1 MVVPNILTSG
11 AGGSSARPAARSRF
25 FSRALSAAWFAALCL
40 GLGSHAVA
48 QPAPPDSVI
57 QDMQQAFRRGDSAR
71 LAALLPQARGHV
83 LEPWAAY
90 WELKAR
96 LETASDEEVRAFEN
110 RWAGSYQ
117 EDRLRND
124 WLLLVGKRR
133 DFLTFTQHHP
143 AFRMKDDRNV
153 SCYALAIDQSTRGAN
168 TANELRQ
175 AWWARQASGDDAC
188 DLAAGLA
195 YLAKV
200 LQPADVWGK
209 ARLAIDAGQ
218 AGAARAALELI
229 DPSLSAQVAQL
240 NSNPA
245 RFLNA
250 NASSSASGAGS
261 SFGPELAALAI
272 IKIANTDADQAA
284 AAMGTHAAAMPAAT
298 RDWVWAAIARR
309 AALNLQDSASA
320 YGKNVRNA
328 AQLPPDW
335 QEWLVRTALRAQD
348 WPLVRT
354 RIEQM
359 PPELRQQASWTYW
372 LGRAQAAGND
382 RAAAQQTW
390 RAIAKPQGDFYEK
403 LAHEELGQRIPAAA
417 PVPAPTAD
425 VLRQAAQNPS
435 LQRALYAMQMGL
447 RSEGVREWNYAVNL
461 HQPGGMSDRERHAA
475 AALAC
480 QRQIWDRCINTSDR
494 IKTFSDASQR
504 FPMPYQQAVVA
515 HARNISLDPAYVYG
529 LIRQE
534 SRFIIAARSGVGAQ
548 GLMQVMPATARWT
561 AKKIGMSGYSNDQL
575 YDMDTNIVLGTHY
588 LKLALDDFQGSMP
601 MAAAAYNAGPGRP
614 RSWRNGPVLDG
625 AIWAET
631 IPFSETRG
639 YVKAV
644 LANTVDYS
652 ALLTGQPQSLKARLG
667 TVGPLTAGAPDPS
680 RDLP

>member
-1 MVVPNILTSG
+1 MVVQNILTLRAGTSPATRITRG
-11 AGGSSARPAARSRF
+11 A
-25 FSRALSAAWFAALCL
+25 LLAALCL
-40 GLGSHAVA
+40 SLTTQADA
-48 QPAPPDSVI
+48 QSAPASDSVI

-71 LAALLPQARGHV
+71 LSALLPQARGHV

-96 LETASDEEVRAFEN
+96 LETASDDEVRSFEK

-124 WLLLVGKRR
+124 WLLLAGKRR
-133 DFLTFTQHHP
+133 DFVTFTQHHP
-143 AFRMKDDRNV
+143 AFRMQDDRNV
-153 SCYALAIDQSTRGAN
+153 TCYALAIDQSVRGAN
-168 TANELRQ
+168 TANELRKE
-175 AWWARQASGDDAC
+175 WWAKQAAGDDAC

-195 YLAKV
+195 YMAKV
-200 LQPADVWGK
+200 LQATDLWGK

-218 AGAARAALELI
+218 PTAARAALELL

-240 NSNPA
+240 NGNPA
-245 RFLNA
+245 RYLNG
-250 NASSSASGAGS
+250 GAG
-261 SFGPELAALAI
+261 GPHASELSALAV
-272 IKIANTDADQAA
+272 IKIAGTDADQAA
-284 AAMGTHAAAMPAAT
+284 VAMSTQGAAMQPAT
-298 RDWVWAAIARR
+298 RDWVWATIARR
-309 AALNLQDSASA
+309 AALNLKDTASL
-320 YGKNVRNA
+320 YGKNVRSSA
-328 AQLPPDW
+328 ALPPEL

-359 PPELRQQASWTYW
+359 PSDLRRQSSWAYW

-382 RAAAQQTW
+382 RNAAQQTW
-390 RAIAKPQGDFYEK
+390 RAIAKPHGDFYEK
-403 LAHEELGQRIPAAA
+403 LAHEELGQRIPAAT

-425 VLRQAAQNPS
+425 VLRQATQNPG

-447 RSEGVREWNYAVNL
+447 RSEGVREWNYAVNM
-461 HQPGGMSDRERHAA
+461 HQPGGMNDRDRHAA

-494 IKTFSDASQR
+494 IKGFSDASQR

-515 HARNISLDPAYVYG
+515 QSRSISLDPAYVYG

-561 AKKIGMSGYSNDQL
+561 AKKIGMSSYSNDQL
-575 YDMDTNIVLGTHY
+575 YDMDTNIALGTNY

-631 IPFSETRG
+631 IPFSETRN

-652 ALLTGQPQSLKARLG
+652 ALLTGQAQSLKARLG
-667 TVGPLTAGAPDPS
+667 TVGPLAVGTPDLS

>member
-1 MVVPNILTSG
+1 MVVQNILTPQAGTSPALRIQRG
-11 AGGSSARPAARSRF
+11 A
-25 FSRALSAAWFAALCL
+25 LLAALCL
-40 GLGSHAVA
+40 SLTTHACA
-48 QPAPPDSVI
+48 QSTPVPDSVI

-71 LAALLPQARGHV
+71 LSALLPQARGHV

-90 WELKAR
+90 WEMKAR
-96 LETASDEEVRAFEN
+96 LESATDEEVRAFEQ

-133 DFLTFTQHHP
+133 DFVTFTQHHP
-143 AFRMKDDRNV
+143 AFRMQDDRNV
-153 SCYALAIDQSTRGAN
+153 TCYALAIDQSARGAN
-168 TANELRQ
+168 TANELRKE
-175 AWWARQASGDDAC
+175 WWAKQAASDDAC

-195 YLAKV
+195 YQAKV
-200 LQPADVWGK
+200 LQASDLWGK
-209 ARLAIDAGQ
+209 ARLAIDANQ
-218 AGAARAALELI
+218 PSAARAALELL
-229 DPSLSAQVAQL
+229 DPSLGAQVAL
-240 NSNPA
+240 
-245 RFLNA
+245 LNA
-250 NASSSASGAGS
+250 NAARYLAVAAGGAHAA
-261 SFGPELAALAI
+261 ELNALAI
-272 IKIANTDADQAA
+272 IKMASNDADQAA
-284 AAMGTHAAAMPAAT
+284 AAMGTHAAAMPPAT
-298 RDWVWAAIARR
+298 RDWVWASIARR
-309 AALNLQDSASA
+309 AALNLTDTASI
-320 YGKNVRNA
+320 YGKNVRSA
-328 AQLPPDW
+328 AALPAEL
-335 QEWLVRTALRAQD
+335 QEWLVRAALRAQD
-348 WPLVRT
+348 WPLVRS

-359 PPELRQQASWTYW
+359 PADLRQQPSWAYW

-382 RAAAQQTW
+382 RHAAQATW

-403 LAHEELGQRIPAAA
+403 LAHEELGQRIPAAS

-425 VLRQAAQNPS
+425 VLRQAAQNPG
-435 LQRALYAMQMGL
+435 LQRALYAIQMGL
-447 RSEGVREWNYAVNL
+447 RSEGVREWNYAVNM

-515 HARNISLDPAYVYG
+515 QSRNISLDPAYVYG

-561 AKKIGMSGYSNDQL
+561 ARKIGMTGYSSDQL
-575 YDMDTNIVLGTHY
+575 YDMDTNIALGTNY

-631 IPFSETRG
+631 IPCGETRN

-652 ALLTGQPQSLKARLG
+652 ALLTGQAQSLKARLG
-667 TVGPLTAGAPDPS
+667 TVGPLAVGTPDLS